1 MIPKIVNTEITN
13 KKLVMGVELEK
24 ELEFFESKRGE
35 WLRDYKDKF
44 VLIKGEELIDVF
56 STLEDAYK
64 EGVKRYGNQPF
75 LIKRVTEEE
84 EIETLPALAFY
95 HFIHNLELVKG

>member
-1 MIPKIVNTEITN
+1 MIPKIVNNKTTN
-13 KKLVMGVELEK
+13 VKSVMDVELEK
-24 ELEFFESKRGE
+24 ELEFFESKKEE
-35 WLRDYKDKF
+35 WLKEYKDKF
-44 VLIKGEELIDVF
+44 ALIKGEELIDVF

-84 EIETLPALAFY
+84 EVEKIPSITFGI
-95 HFIHNLELVKG
+95 IHANL

>member
-13 KKLVMGVELEK
+13 KKLVVGVELEK
-24 ELEFFESKRGE
+24 ELNFFESKKKE
-35 WLRDYKDKF
+35 WLRNYKDKF

-56 STLEDAYK
+56 NTLEDAYK

-84 EIETLPALAFY
+84 EIETLPALMSGI
-95 HFIHNLELVKG
+95 IHAHL

>member
-1 MIPKIVNTEITN
+1 MIPKIVNTETTN
-13 KKLVMGVELEK
+13 KKSVMDMELER
-24 ELEFFESKRGE
+24 ELKFFESKKKE

-56 STLEDAYK
+56 NTLEDAYK

-84 EIETLPALAFY
+84 ETETLPALTSGI
-95 HFIHNLELVKG
+95 IHAHL

>member
-1 MIPKIVNTEITN
+1 MIPKIVNTEMTN
-13 KKLVMGVELEK
+13 RKLVVGVELEK
-24 ELEFFESKRGE
+24 ELKFFESKRKE

-84 EIETLPALAFY
+84 EIETLSALTSGI
-95 HFIHNLELVKG
+95 IHAHL